1 MIALMFRLKV
11 FAGSARCFLF
21 AFLVCALCASPTIWA
36 QQAPADAQDKTVE
49 KPAAAAAD
57 NAAPAPNA
65 AATTASLKEPY
76 FKPLS
81 ELKPKPIPKPIV
93 AHLHLTGA
101 LTETPME
108 DPFNLSGGEIT
119 ALKDLLEKLDKV
131 RRDKAVKGVI
141 LTFDGMSMGTGQLE
155 EIRAALR
162 KLKEAK
168 KPVWVHAGSMGTGV
182 YALFAGVSKLSMV
195 PQSDLWLTG
204 MYGESLYLKTLLDK
218 IGIQADMMHMGAYKS
233 AGEMLTQ
240 TGPSPEAAEN
250 MNWLFDGLYDSI
262 VKMLAESRGKSE
274 REIKR
279 LIDKGPYRS
288 EKALEAGLIDAV
300 QFREQFLDEAYQ
312 AFGTDAVVDN
322 RYGDKAGPQMN
333 FSNPFA
339 IFSIFAD
346 KSRSKKQD
354 GKDSIA
360 IVYVDGTILPGYGQA
375 SPFGGSTGA
384 FSGDISKAL
393 EEAAEDETIKAVVM
407 RVDSPGGSAEA
418 SEIILQAALAVK
430 ATKPLV
436 VSMGNVA
443 GSGGYYVSCGADAI
457 FADAM
462 TITASIGVVGGKL
475 VTTPMWDKIGVN
487 WTPYKRGANAD
498 MLNSARPFNEAQRT
512 RWEGFLKDVYASFK
526 NRVEEGRGK
535 KLKKPIEELAGGRVY
550 TGSQALELG
559 LVDKIGGLTD
569 AVADAATR
577 AHIKDY
583 TVRVIPR
590 PKDFITMLTESL
602 SGEGE
607 RPSDISM
614 RSAAKISA
622 GFSEKRGQASRL
634 PGLKVGQA
642 SRLPGLVDLKAGQAS
657 RLPGLAGLTAGE
669 ASRLP
674 GFVDLKAGQAS
685 HLPTLVDLKDPL
697 FQSVLPMLKQLD
709 PRRAAAVLDAVQRIE
724 LIHREGVALLMPEE
738 IVVY

>member
-1 MIALMFRLKV
+1 MFRSRV
-11 FAGSARCFLF
+11 FACFAGCFLLV
-21 AFLVCALCASPTIWA
+21 FLAYTLSAPQAAWA
-36 QQAPADAQDKTVE
+36 QQKTAKTKGKTAE
-49 KPAAAAAD
+49 KPAAAAAHD
-57 NAAPAPNA
+57 A
-65 AATTASLKEPY
+65 AATTATKAAATMPR
-76 FKPLS
+76 PQ
-81 ELKPKPIPKPIV
+81 PKPII

-108 DPFNLSGGEIT
+108 DPLNLTGGEIT
-119 ALKDLLEKLDKV
+119 ALKDLLEKLDKA

-155 EIRAALR
+155 EVRAALG

-218 IGIQADMMHMGAYKS
+218 VGIQADMMHMGAYKS

-262 VKMLAESRGKSE
+262 VKMLADSRGKSA

-312 AFGTDAVVDN
+312 AFGKDAVVDN

-346 KSRSKKQD
+346 KSRSKKRETS
-354 GKDSIA
+354 DSIA
-360 IVYVDGTILPGYGQA
+360 IVYVDGMILPGYGQT

-393 EEAAEDETIKAVVM
+393 EEAAEDESVKAVVM

-443 GSGGYYVSCGADAI
+443 GSGGYYVSCGADSI
-457 FADAM
+457 LADAM

-498 MLNSARPFNEAQRT
+498 MLNSARPFDETQRV
-512 RWEGFLKDVYASFK
+512 RWEGFLKDVYVSFK
-526 NRVEEGRGK
+526 NRVEEGRGR
-535 KLKKPIEELAGGRVY
+535 KLKKPLEELAGGRVY

-559 LVDKIGGLTD
+559 LVDKIGGLSD
-569 AVADAATR
+569 AIADAATR

-590 PKDFITMLTESL
+590 PKDFITMLTESF

-607 RPSDISM
+607 RPSDISL

-622 GFSEKRGQASRL
+622 GFSEN
-634 PGLKVGQA
+634 VGQA
-642 SRLPGLVDLKAGQAS
+642 SRLPGLVGLKVGQVSRLPGLKGGQAS
-657 RLPGLAGLTAGE
+657 RLSGLVGLNVGQ
-669 ASRLP
+669 ASRLS
-674 GFVDLKAGQAS
+674 GLVGLNVGQAS
-685 HLPTLVDLKDPL
+685 HLPTLVDLKAEQASRLPAPVDLKNPL

-709 PRRAAAVLDAVQRIE
+709 PRRAAAMLDAVRRIE
-724 LIHREGVALLMPEE
+724 LIHSEGVALLMPEE

>member
-1 MIALMFRLKV
+1 MIARMFHTRIAV
-11 FAGSARCFLF
+11 GFAGYVLVFLL
-21 AFLVCALCASPTIWA
+21 ACALCAPQTARA
-36 QQAPADAQDKTVE
+36 QQVPADTQDKMVE
-49 KPAAAAAD
+49 QPAAGATDDTAP
-57 NAAPAPNA
+57 AAPAPNA
-65 AATTASLKEPY
+65 TATTATLKEPY

-81 ELKPKPIPKPIV
+81 ELNPKPKPKPVI

-108 DPFNLSGGEIT
+108 DPFNLTGGEIT

-155 EIRAALR
+155 EVRAALR

-182 YALFAGVSKLSMV
+182 YALFAGASKLSMV

-218 IGIQADMMHMGAYKS
+218 VGIQADMMHMGAYKS

-262 VKMLAESRGKSE
+262 VKMLAESRGKSA

-312 AFGTDAVVDN
+312 AFGKDAVVDN
-322 RYGDKAGPQMN
+322 RYGDKAGTQLN

-346 KSRSKKQD
+346 KSRSKKRETS
-354 GKDSIA
+354 DSIA
-360 IVYVDGTILPGYGQA
+360 IVYVDGTILPGYGEP

-393 EEAAEDETIKAVVM
+393 QEAAEDESVKAVVM

-498 MLNSARPFNEAQRT
+498 MLNSARPFDEAQRA
-512 RWEGFLKDVYASFK
+512 RWEGFLKDVYVSFK

-550 TGSQALELG
+550 TGGQALELG
-559 LVDKIGGLTD
+559 LVDKIGGLSD
-569 AVADAATR
+569 AIADAATR

-614 RSAAKISA
+614 RSAATVST
-622 GFSEKRGQASRL
+622 GFPEKVGQASRL

-642 SRLPGLVDLKAGQAS
+642 PRLSGLKVGQAS
-657 RLPGLAGLTAGE
+657 RLSGLVGLK
-669 ASRLP
+669 
-674 GFVDLKAGQAS
+674 VGQAS

-697 FQSVLPMLKQLD
+697 LQSVLPMLKRLD
-709 PRRAAAVLDAVQRIE
+709 PRRAAAVLDAVRRIE